1 MNQAVTQ
8 DALQQADIAALTAQE
23 HADAGHAHA
32 LISHSVWRLL
42 HNLGAPTGGRAM
54 AFGNDPQILLS
65 GDPTRSELRDSD
77 GFPLYSRWQAT
88 VPAPGTHPSLA
99 EDPVPISRYP
109 LNLETA
115 PTFDVA
121 VASMQYNDIRLRS
134 REARVTRHRGFHI
147 QAAEALTALAPG
159 GHAVLL
165 ANHSILDFPD
175 PQPWGELAR
184 VADFLGAVRL
194 PSYALRSAR
203 ACDAPVDVLVL
214 RRREAPFPDPSLQF
228 PSVQWSPEDG
238 LHQSTYFADHPDRV
252 LGTRDVGTDY
262 WGMKQLA
269 VHDPDRTWPGRLNAA
284 LYDIAHRHGAHS
296 DRLAGPQPTSAR
308 PFPWRSATTRPPE
321 GPPGP
326 HL

>member
-1 MNQAVTQ
+1 MNHAVTQ
-8 DALQQADIAALTAQE
+8 EALQHADIAALTAQE
-23 HADAGHAHA
+23 HADASDAHA

-42 HNLGAPTGGRAM
+42 HSLGAPTGGRAM
-54 AFGNDPQILLS
+54 AFGHDPQILLS
-65 GDPTRSELRDSD
+65 GDPARSELRDSD

-88 VPAPGTHPSLA
+88 VPAPGAHRNIVGNA
-99 EDPVPISRYP
+99 VPISRYP

-115 PTFDVA
+115 PVFEVA

-184 VADFLGAVRL
+184 IADFLGAVRL
-194 PSYALRSAR
+194 PSYALRAAR
-203 ACDAPVDVLVL
+203 ACDAPVDVLIL
-214 RRREAPFPDPSLQF
+214 RRRETPFPDPKLQF
-228 PSVQWSPEDG
+228 PGVQWSPEDG
-238 LHQSTYFADHPDRV
+238 LHESTYFTDHPDRV

-284 LYDIAHRHGAHS
+284 LDDIAHHHGAHS
-296 DRLAGPQPTSAR
+296 DRPPGPPPASAR
-308 PFPWRSATTRPPE
+308 PFPWPSATRPPGE
-321 GPPGP
+321 SPGP
-326 HL
+326 QL